1 VVVAGQLAGMAERVL
16 GSALPIGIRAWDG
29 SVAGPQDGTVLVIRS
44 RNALRRLVWS
54 PNELGLAR
62 AYVSGELDV
71 EGPRRGAFADLGA
84 RAPGG

>member
-1 VVVAGQLAGMAERVL
+1 MAERVL

-44 RNALRRLVWS
+44 RDALRRLVWS

-71 EGPRRGAFADLGA
+71 GCGWGSMIIHAAKHYGVHA
-84 RAPGG
+84 